1 MNPWVIPELL
11 KETAFEWHADRAPR
25 LGAALAFYTLFSL
38 APLLVVIIAIAAL
51 AFGRDIAS
59 AELVQQ
65 IEIIIGADAA
75 RVIQATIENTSSP
88 RSGIAATVIGL
99 ATMLFGTTVVFS
111 ELRDALNTIWKVTP
125 KSQRSMAIGIIW
137 DRFLAFGMVLGISV
151 LLLLSIL
158 ANAMLKAILPIFGT
172 MLPSHVNWLQTV
184 NLGFSFVIV
193 ILLFTMVY
201 KVLPEVEIAWEEVL
215 IGALVTAVLFM
226 IGKFLIELYLRY
238 STTAV
243 VYGAAGSLVVLL
255 IWIYYSAQI
264 VYFGAEF
271 TKVYAKYRGHKVVPT
286 KDATVDDA
294 GKPR

>member
-1 MNPWVIPELL
+1 MNPWVIPRLL

-59 AELVQQ
+59 AELIQQ
-65 IEIIIGADAA
+65 IETFIGPEGAQ
-75 RVIQATIENTSSP
+75 VIQATIENASTPS
-88 RSGIAATVIGL
+88 RIVATVIGL

-111 ELRDALNTIWKVTP
+111 ELRDALNTIWKVAP
-125 KSQRSMAIGIIW
+125 KSQRSMAIGLIW
-137 DRFLAFGMVLGISV
+137 DRFLAFSMVLGMSV
-151 LLLLSIL
+151 LLLLSIF

-184 NLGFSFVIV
+184 NFGFSFVIV
-193 ILLFTMVY
+193 TLLLAMIY
-201 KVLPEVEIAWEEVL
+201 KVLPEIEIAWEEVL
-215 IGALVTAVLFM
+215 IGAVVTAVLFM

-271 TKVYAKYRGHKVVPT
+271 TKVYAKYRGHRSSQ
-286 KDATVDDA
+286 
-294 GKPR
+294 PRMPRR